1 MYLMRED
8 NKVIV
13 NLQNCR
19 AIRIDQSKD
28 YFDGGLIYP
37 LHIDFED
44 HSIWM
49 KNYKSMQEAQ
59 EALAEIMKKL
69 EVHLLWMIATSI
81 NLIPITTTLRM
92 MP

>member
-19 AIRIDQSKD
+19 AIRIDQSED
-28 YFDGGLIYP
+28 YLEGGLIYS
-37 LHIDFED
+37 LYIDFED
-44 HSIWM
+44 HTIWM
-49 KNYKSMQEAQ
+49 KNYTSMQEAQ
-59 EALAEIMKKL
+59 EALAEIMKKI
-69 EVHLLWMIATSI
+69 EVGI
-81 NLIPITTTLRM
+81 RCCV

>member
-19 AIRIDQSKD
+19 AIRIDQSED

-44 HSIWM
+44 QTIWM
-49 KNYKSMQEAQ
+49 KYYKSMQEAQ

-69 EVHLLWMIATSI
+69 EVGI
-81 NLIPITTTLRM
+81 RCCV